1 MKSHEKLAILAIVAG
16 AVSTPVFAQDLRS
29 ASENV
34 VACQSVEDTA
44 ERLACFEA
52 AAQQLSTALAVPPPQ
67 IVQAPPATSSAAA
80 VSAPV
85 QQATTST
92 GAPVQQASTE
102 TTEPPSNGSILPS
115 WLPRVSFGTQRD
127 VEQEP
132 DEFETQLTRIQRN
145 KLGRHFFTTA
155 EGHVWRQMQIEDIK
169 APSTLPS
176 NVILYK
182 NWTGS
187 IKIKILE
194 TNRSYSVLRVE

>member
-1 MKSHEKLAILAIVAG
+1 M
-16 AVSTPVFAQDLRS
+16 
-29 ASENV
+29 
-34 VACQSVEDTA
+34 ACQSVEDTA

-52 AAQQLSTALAVPPPQ
+52 AAQQLSTALAIPQPQ
-67 IVQAPPATSSAAA
+67 IVQAPTAASATGA
-80 VSAPV
+80 VTAPV

-92 GAPVQQASTE
+92 TTTATAPIQQAATE
-102 TTEPPSNGSILPS
+102 TAEPPSNGSILPS

-132 DEFETQLTRIQRN
+132 DEFETRLTRIQRN

-155 EGHVWRQMQIEDIK
+155 EGHVWRQIRVEDVI

-176 NVILYK
+176 NVILRK

-187 IKIKILE
+187 IKLKIVE
-194 TNRSYSVLRVE
+194 TDRTYTVMRVE